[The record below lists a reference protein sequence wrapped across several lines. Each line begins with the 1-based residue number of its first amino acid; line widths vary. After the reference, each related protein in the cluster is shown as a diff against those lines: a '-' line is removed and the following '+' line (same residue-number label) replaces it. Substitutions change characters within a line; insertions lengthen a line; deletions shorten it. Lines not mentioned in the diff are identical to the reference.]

1 MALPTIFD
9 IPVID
14 IDSHYNEPP
23 DLWTSRAPA
32 KYRDLLPRVVKE
44 DDGREHWVVGD
55 GMNFGPL
62 GIAVVRKDGSK
73 ARGILSLPSSDEMD
87 MAATDP
93 KLRLGLLDRLGISQQ
108 IIYPNVVGFGSEGF
122 MRAFD
127 DEELRNACARIYNDA
142 VLENLQA
149 EGEGRLFPQ
158 AVVPFWDIAASV
170 EEVQRVKKL
179 GSTGI
184 TLTGSP
190 QSFDL
195 PYYND
200 AA

>member
-93 KLRLGLLDRLGISQQ
+93 K
-108 IIYPNVVGFGSEGF
+108 
-122 MRAFD
+122 MR
-127 DEELRNACARIYNDA
+127 
-142 VLENLQA
+142 
-149 EGEGRLFPQ
+149 
-158 AVVPFWDIAASV
+158 
-170 EEVQRVKKL
+170 
-179 GSTGI
+179 
-184 TLTGSP
+184 
-190 QSFDL
+190 
-195 PYYND
+195 
-200 AA
+200 